1 MSMFYEDIWGII
13 YQHTTII
20 NFDIK
25 QTFHCYPNKISYEA
39 YKNELKRRESDFLCM
54 VCGGNDLIYHCCYD
68 EDEEN
73 EYDEDEENE
82 YDEDEENEYDDHN
95 PECENELDEH
105 SGIYCYAS
113 SADGEN
119 LKNLRWNICKSCKS
133 YHNIC
138 TCNTYRNL
146 YSHPGQFFIGDP
158 RKKIYKNEEL
168 YMKYSPDESF
178 YTQEC
183 VVNNNIKYFSTKLAE
198 FTGSDG
204 GLAHEWICKNNLCI
218 EYNKI
223 KCYSD
228 K

>member
-1 MSMFYEDIWGII
+1 MATFYQDIWQLI

-20 NFDIK
+20 NFGTK

-39 YKNELKRRESDFLCM
+39 YKNELKRREANFLCM
-54 VCGGNDLIYHCCYD
+54 ICGGNDLIHHYCYYD
-68 EDEEN
+68 DDEEN
-73 EYDEDEENE
+73 EYG
-82 YDEDEENEYDDHN
+82 DHN
-95 PECENELDEH
+95 AECEDVLDEH
-105 SGIYCYAS
+105 YGIYCYAS

-119 LKNLRWNICKSCKS
+119 LKNLRWNICKCCKT

-138 TCNTYRNL
+138 ICNTYRNL

-158 RKKIYKNEEL
+158 RKKKYKNEEL
-168 YMKYSPDESF
+168 YMKYSPDRSW
-178 YTQEC
+178 YWYIQEY
-183 VVNNNIKYFSTKLAE
+183 VVNNNIKYFSTELAE

-204 GLAHEWICKNNLCI
+204 GLSHEWICKNPLCT
-218 EYNKI
+218 EYDKI